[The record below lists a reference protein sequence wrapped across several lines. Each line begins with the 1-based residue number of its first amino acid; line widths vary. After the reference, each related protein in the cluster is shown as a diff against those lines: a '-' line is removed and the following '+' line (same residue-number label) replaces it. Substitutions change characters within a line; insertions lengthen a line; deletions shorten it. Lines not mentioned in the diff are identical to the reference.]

1 MESLYTSFYHQLKDT
16 DSIFQRYLLDDI
28 DWNNRLI
35 CILGARGS
43 GKTTMLLQSIKTK
56 YGKSPRNVLYVS
68 MDHIWFSGNTL
79 YSLGE
84 QFVLNGGKVLFL
96 DEVHKYKNWSQEIKN
111 LYDGFPSLK
120 IVFTGSSILEIYR
133 GDADLS
139 RRVVQYTLYGLSFR
153 EYLELSNV
161 MKVNKITLTD
171 ILDNHIDIAQN
182 ITQETR
188 ILPHFNNYL
197 KHGFFPYFKEGIG
210 VYPDKLRHTV
220 NVVLETDLPVIENIN
235 YYSIDKIKRLLYI
248 ISTLVPFIPN
258 ITELS
263 KQIGVSRNSLLQ
275 YLYYL
280 EKAQIVN
287 TLENETKILR
297 KLTKPEKIFLGNTNL
312 CYAFALN
319 VPPETG
325 NLRETFFYNQ
335 LSVQESVTSSKQ
347 TDFLVNGKY
356 SFEVGGKNKTTK
368 QIAGLPDSYL
378 ALDNIETGYANRI
391 PLWMLGMM
399 Y

>member
-1 MESLYTSFYHQLKDT
+1 MESLYTSFYHQLKNA
-16 DSIFQRYLLDDI
+16 DSIFKRYLFDDI
-28 DWNNRLI
+28 DWNHRLI

-43 GKTTMLLQSIKTK
+43 GKTTMLLQTIKAK
-56 YGKSPRNVLYVS
+56 YGKAPRHVLYAS

-84 QFVLNGGKVLFL
+84 QFVINGGKVLFL

-111 LYDGFPSLK
+111 LYDSFPSLK

-139 RRVVQYTLYGLSFR
+139 RRVVQYTLHGLSFR
-153 EYLELSNV
+153 EYLELSKV
-161 MKVNKITLTD
+161 MEIGKISLTD
-171 ILDNHIDIAQN
+171 LLDNHVEIAQD
-182 ITQETR
+182 ITQKTH
-188 ILPHFNNYL
+188 ILSHFNNYL
-197 KHGFFPYFKEGIG
+197 RYGFFPYFKEGIN
-210 VYPDKLRHTV
+210 VYPNKLRQTV

-235 YYSIDKIKRLLYI
+235 YYSIEKIKRLLYI
-248 ISTLVPFIPN
+248 ISTLVPFTPN
-258 ITELS
+258 VTELS
-263 KQIGVSRNSLLQ
+263 NQIGISRNSLLQ
-275 YLYYL
+275 YLHYL

-287 TLENETKILR
+287 TLEDETKILR

-319 VPPETG
+319 VPPEKG

-347 TDFLVNGKY
+347 TDFIVNGKY
-356 SFEVGGKNKTTK
+356 SFEVGGKNKTAK

-378 ALDNIETGYANRI
+378 ALDDIETGYANKI
-391 PLWMLGMM
+391 PLWMFGIM

>member
-1 MESLYTSFYHQLKDT
+1 MESLYTSFYHQLKNA
-16 DSIFQRYLLDDI
+16 DSIFKRYLFDDI
-28 DWNNRLI
+28 DWNHRLI

-43 GKTTMLLQSIKTK
+43 GKTTMLLQTIKAK
-56 YGKSPRNVLYVS
+56 YGKAPRHVLYAS

-84 QFVLNGGKVLFL
+84 QFVINGGKVLFL

-111 LYDGFPSLK
+111 LYDSFPSLK

-139 RRVVQYTLYGLSFR
+139 RRVVQYTLHGLSFR
-153 EYLELSNV
+153 EYLELSKV
-161 MKVNKITLTD
+161 MEIGKISLTD
-171 ILDNHIDIAQN
+171 LLDNHVEIAQD
-182 ITQETR
+182 ITQKTH
-188 ILPHFNNYL
+188 ILSHFNNYL
-197 KHGFFPYFKEGIG
+197 RYGFFPYFKEGIS
-210 VYPDKLRHTV
+210 VYPNKLRQTV

-235 YYSIDKIKRLLYI
+235 YYSIEKIKRLLYI
-248 ISTLVPFIPN
+248 ISTLVPFTPN
-258 ITELS
+258 VTELS
-263 KQIGVSRNSLLQ
+263 NQIGISRNSLLQ
-275 YLYYL
+275 YLHYL

-287 TLENETKILR
+287 TLEDETKILR

-319 VPPETG
+319 VPPEKG

-347 TDFLVNGKY
+347 TDFIVNGKY
-356 SFEVGGKNKTTK
+356 SFEVGGKNKTAK

-378 ALDNIETGYANRI
+378 ALDDIETGYANKI
-391 PLWMLGMM
+391 PLWMFGIM